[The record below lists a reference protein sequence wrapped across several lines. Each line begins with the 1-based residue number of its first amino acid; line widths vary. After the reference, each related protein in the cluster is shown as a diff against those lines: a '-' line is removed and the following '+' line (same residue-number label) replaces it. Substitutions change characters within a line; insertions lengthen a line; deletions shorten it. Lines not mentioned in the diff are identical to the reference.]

1 MKKLFLALAVCLLA
15 FASCKKQEAEIQP
28 ATGDRNAIAMR
39 TASGDI
45 VSLVDC
51 EKLTAQLNTS
61 KDGENYIVESVEVID
76 KTLDPNTGELQP
88 YYFIINLIDVENEK
102 SISCAYIG
110 DYVEE
115 LSNYFYAVQD
125 FQDGNYRIA
134 DPQSGEERKF
144 VNHYMVEPN
153 DPTPCYTSGF
163 WISCEGEGC
172 RNGTCRP
179 NYFTCPDCESL
190 NPENPG
196 ACTFSGLGWG
206 SGLIITVVTSVI
218 RALL

>member
-1 MKKLFLALAVCLLA
+1 MKVKHLFLALVIGTLA

-28 ATGDRNAIAMR
+28 TSGDRNAIAMR
-39 TASGDI
+39 TASGEI

-51 EKLTAQLNTS
+51 EKLTTQLNTS
-61 KDGENYIVESVEVID
+61 KDGENYIVESVEVVD
-76 KTLDPNTGELQP
+76 KTDSEP
-88 YYFIINLIDVENEK
+88 YYFIVNLIDVEREK

-115 LSNYFYAVQD
+115 LSNYFYAVED
-125 FQDGNYRIA
+125 FHNGNYRIA
-134 DPQSGEERKF
+134 DPQSGQECKF
-144 VNHYMVEPN
+144 VNHNMVEPN

-172 RNGTCRP
+172 KNGTCRP

-190 NPENPG
+190 DQGNPG
-196 ACTFSGLGWG
+196 SCTFSGLGWG
-206 SGLIITVVTSVI
+206 SGLIIGLLSSLI
-218 RALL
+218 RAFI

>member
-1 MKKLFLALAVCLLA
+1 MKKLFLMLAVCLLA

-28 ATGDRNAIAMR
+28 TPGDRTPLAMR

-51 EKLTAQLNTS
+51 EKLTAQLNAS

-76 KTLDPNTGELQP
+76 KTDEQP
-88 YYFIINLIDVENEK
+88 YYFIINLIDVEREK

-115 LSNYFYAVQD
+115 ISNCFYAVQG
-125 FQDGNYRIA
+125 FHDGNYRIA

-144 VNHYMVEPN
+144 VNHNMVDPN

-172 RNGTCRP
+172 KNGTCRP

-190 NPENPG
+190 DANNPG
-196 ACTFSGLGWG
+196 ACTFCGLGWG
-206 SGLIITVVTSVI
+206 SNMIIGLLGSIVGWI
-218 RALL
+218 L

>member
-1 MKKLFLALAVCLLA
+1 MKVKHLFLALVIGTLA

-28 ATGDRNAIAMR
+28 TSGDRTPLAMR
-39 TASGDI
+39 TTSGEI

-51 EKLTAQLNTS
+51 EKLTTQLNTS
-61 KDGENYIVESVEVID
+61 KDGENYIVESVEVVD
-76 KTLDPNTGELQP
+76 KTDSEP
-88 YYFIINLIDVENEK
+88 YYFIVNLIDVEREK

-115 LSNYFYAVQD
+115 VSNIFYAVED
-125 FQDGNYRIA
+125 FEQGNYRVT
-134 DPQSGEERKF
+134 DYQTNQEFKF
-144 VNHYMVEPN
+144 VNHNNVEPN

-172 RNGTCRP
+172 KNGTCKP
-179 NYFTCPDCESL
+179 HYFHCPDCESL
-190 NPENPG
+190 DANNPG

-206 SGLIITVVTSVI
+206 SSLIIGFLGSLI
-218 RALL
+218 RALF

>member
-1 MKKLFLALAVCLLA
+1 MKVKHLFLALVIGTLA

-28 ATGDRNAIAMR
+28 TSGDRTPLAMR
-39 TASGDI
+39 TTSGEI

-51 EKLTAQLNTS
+51 EKLTTQLNTS
-61 KDGENYIVESVEVID
+61 KDGENYIVESVEVVD
-76 KTLDPNTGELQP
+76 KTDSEP
-88 YYFIINLIDVENEK
+88 YYFIVNLIDVEREK

-115 LSNYFYAVQD
+115 VSNIFYAVED
-125 FQDGNYRIA
+125 FEQGNYRVT
-134 DPQSGEERKF
+134 DYQTNQEFKF
-144 VNHYMVEPN
+144 VNHNNVEPN

-172 RNGTCRP
+172 KNGTCRP

-190 NPENPG
+190 DQGNPG

-206 SGLIITVVTSVI
+206 SSLIIGFLGSLI
-218 RALL
+218 RALF

>member
-1 MKKLFLALAVCLLA
+1 MKIKNLFLALVIGTLA

-28 ATGDRNAIAMR
+28 TPGNRTPLAMR
-39 TASGDI
+39 TASGEI

-76 KTLDPNTGELQP
+76 KTDEQP
-88 YYFIINLIDVENEK
+88 YYFIVNLIDVEREK

-115 LSNYFYAVQD
+115 LSNYFYAVED
-125 FQDGNYRIA
+125 FHNGNYRIA
-134 DPQSGEERKF
+134 DPQSGQECKF
-144 VNHYMVEPN
+144 VNHNMVEPN

-172 RNGTCRP
+172 KNGTCRP

-190 NPENPG
+190 DQGNPG
-196 ACTFSGLGWG
+196 SCTFSGLGWG
-206 SGLIITVVTSVI
+206 SGLIIGLLSSLI
-218 RALL
+218 RAFI